1 MTGIAGL
8 YCADGADPATLKAMT
23 DAIADRGQDG
33 AATWLSNASDR
44 GRSTGNESLVGLG
57 ASLLRVTSEAQ
68 DETQPHCSEDRRIA
82 LVFDGFLINWEELRA
97 DLLRLGVVLR
107 NRTDTELVLRAYQ
120 QWGEDCARHLDGEFA
135 LALTDCRSDP
145 SNPLVYCARDHMG
158 LRPLF
163 YHFDGQQLLFAS
175 DLSALVPRIE
185 PKPRPDLD
193 YLAGVMADKWH
204 QRDATPWQGI
214 KRLLPAHSLSFSAN
228 RLTLKEH
235 WSLDPE
241 VTTRYPRDEDYF
253 EHYRHLLKDCVRRTS
268 RSHGPL
274 GVTVSGGLDSSAL
287 YCLAYQLAERGELPA
302 PSISGYTLAGASG
315 SPAYELPFARAAAE
329 HVGAQLCEVPLTQP
343 PIDWFTEQARTQ
355 YDLPIPTNGAMSIG
369 LENAA
374 AADGCRALMGGDGG
388 DEWLQGSRHY
398 YREFTEAGDVAGFA
412 RALRQD
418 AAAEGWRQTLPI
430 ALRHMT
436 MTLLPEIIRDR
447 GRDYKRQKARERKEY
462 LDWLTEETRHRL
474 AEFEDSYVT
483 SLPSEPVRWSKLNL
497 VRAPGTDMA
506 NTMMQG
512 QYARAG
518 LEPRN
523 PMLSKAFIEF
533 SASTPEHIRR
543 RAGHSKYIHRRA
555 LRGIVPDVILDR
567 TTKADFPSPELD
579 REFADF
585 ARKNADP
592 LLDNMCD
599 EAGFQCL
606 LRPDAS
612 GTIPDER
619 SWEVWGVY
627 ACAAFLY
634 HFR

>member
-1 MTGIAGL
+1 MTGLAGL
-8 YCADGADPATLKAMT
+8 WCADGVDPASLTAMT

-33 AATWLSNASDR
+33 VATWISSAF
-44 GRSTGNESLVGLG
+44 EHASLVGLG
-57 ASLLRVTSEAQ
+57 ASMLRVTSEAQ
-68 DETQPHCSEDRRIA
+68 EENQPHCSEDVRIA
-82 LVFDGFLINWEELRA
+82 LVFDGYLTNWEELRA
-97 DLLRLGVVLR
+97 ELLGLGAVLR

-135 LALTDCRSDP
+135 LALVDFRANPSDP
-145 SNPLVYCARDHMG
+145 LIYCARDHMG

-163 YHFDGQQLLFAS
+163 YHFDGRRLLFGS
-175 DLSALVPRIE
+175 DLSALVPQIT
-185 PKPRPDLD
+185 PRPEPDFD

-204 QRDATPWQGI
+204 QRDATPWRGI
-214 KRLLPAHSLSFSAN
+214 KRLLPAHSMSLWGN
-228 RLTLKEH
+228 RLTFKEH
-235 WSLDPE
+235 WSLNPE
-241 VTTRYPRDEDYF
+241 VTIRYDRDEDYF
-253 EHYRHLLKDCVRRTS
+253 ELYRHLLRDSVRRTS

-287 YCLAYQLAERGELPA
+287 YCLAYELAERGELPA
-302 PSISGYTLAGASG
+302 PTIKGYSLAGEPG

-329 HVGAQLCEVPLTQP
+329 HVGGQLTEVPLTQP
-343 PIDWFTEQARTQ
+343 PIEWFTEQARAR
-355 YDLPIPTNGAMSIG
+355 YDLPIPTNGAMSLG

-388 DEWLQGSRHY
+388 DEWLQGSVHY
-398 YREFTEAGDVAGFA
+398 YREFTEAGDIGGFA
-412 RALRQD
+412 RALRED
-418 AAAEGWRQTLPI
+418 AAVDGWRRTLPI
-430 ALRHMT
+430 ALRHMA
-436 MTLLPEIIRDR
+436 MTLLPESIRVQ
-447 GRDYKRQKARERKEY
+447 GRDYKRRKAREQQEY
-462 LDWLTEETRHRL
+462 LEWMTEEVRHRL
-474 AEFEDSYVT
+474 ARIEDEYIT
-483 SLPSEPVRWSKLNL
+483 SMPSEPVRWSKLNL
-497 VRAPGTDMA
+497 SRAPGTDMA

-543 RAGHSKYIHRRA
+543 RAGQSKYIHRMA
-555 LRGIVPDVILDR
+555 LRGIVPDAILDR
-567 TTKADFPSPELD
+567 STKADFPSPELD
-579 REFADF
+579 RAFANF

-592 LLDNMCD
+592 LLSNMCD
-599 EAGFQCL
+599 NAGLKRL